1 MGRATG
7 DVGVMAVNTPEARE
21 VAQLWVERT
30 CAEQGVAVKVTDP
43 AAIQTVV
50 VLLDQSRQTGST
62 RSGSK
67 RVRPRTA
74 GPMTARSST
83 AATIAR

>member
-1 MGRATG
+1 MGRPAG
-7 DVGVMAVNTPEARE
+7 GVGVMGMTDHVARE
-21 VAQLWVERT
+21 AAMGWVERT
-30 CAEQGVAVKVTDP
+30 CAAQGLCPKVTDLE
-43 AAIQTVV
+43 AIRTVV
-50 VLLDQSRQTGST
+50 ALIGQTRQTGST

-74 GPMTARSST
+74 GRTIARSRM